1 MSGSASSDD
10 TNKETDAIY
19 LTQVLTELQEQSHN
33 ISNNKLYVE
42 EKDQEKSDQG
52 GDEVPINQ
60 YITVIKLH
68 NSGESTVE
76 SEDNKKEPKE
86 SPEVES
92 SSQKKP
98 QNRAHKYEN
107 VIIETKTNNHVL
119 KEETTQQSFT
129 STFSNITSGSVL
141 ATAGGISI

>member
-33 ISNNKLYVE
+33 ISNNKLSVE

-52 GDEVPINQ
+52 GDEVPVNQ

-86 SPEVES
+86 PPEVES

-98 QNRAHKYEN
+98 RAHKYEN

-119 KEETTQQSFT
+119 KEETSQQSFT

-141 ATAGGISI
+141 ATAGGIFI